1 MPATPATHSR
11 RRQQTYRW
19 WLIPRADRFPKRRSH
34 WLPLALTVVLATGL
48 VTVGLWAS
56 PWLFARLTCRSGPL
70 PTSSVWSQDGECVG
84 LSDGPYAFGLSAFDP
99 VFQTIARQNKQAGL
113 NPCATGAAPVTV
125 GVLVTSTS
133 LAAGGRASHE
143 LEGFATGQ
151 ANANKVGCVRPVQLR
166 IAQIGRTE
174 QAAGDVARLVADS
187 PNVVAVVGMGP
198 SDARVVGAVQLLA
211 SRHIP
216 MVADIITAEGFDQN
230 GSSDDHPDFSRCA
243 DHSAYDSGI
252 GQGFFYRVAY
262 RNATQ
267 DRQLYQYLLQAAQHR
282 ANTISSAAA
291 PTMPADFIITPT
303 TVTDPF
309 TCTALPLLHRQF
321 GENIHEVRF
330 DPNDPTTVNL
340 AVQQLCGRE
349 QDVTAVYAARAQD
362 LSRFLASID
371 QQYQNGDCKFR
382 SITVASISDASRIRA
397 PEPDANLESLRIQ
410 ALTSKTFTD
419 STVRLVYTPLANPEV
434 LAKKKLSSFTNLQ
447 QQFTNLGFNPTDL
460 DDGWAINAYDALTTA
475 TAAVNT
481 VPLDSDSTNRTITP
495 SQVNTAIGFFS
506 PSGHPVPSAAQGPLI
521 FDNNGN
527 RSDSDPVVVQ
537 VCPATGQPPRS
548 ATVEVYPSQ
557 GSCP

>member
-1 MPATPATHSR
+1 MPTTPAPRSS

-19 WLIPRADRFPKRRSH
+19 WLIPRPDRFPRRWSH
-34 WLPLALTVVLATGL
+34 WLSLTLTVVLAAGATS
-48 VTVGLWAS
+48 VGLWAG
-56 PWLFARLTCRSGPL
+56 PWLFARINCRSELL

-99 VFQTIARQNKQAGL
+99 VFQKIASQNKQAGQ

-125 GVLVTSTS
+125 GVLVTSSS

-143 LEGFATGQ
+143 LEGFAAGQ
-151 ANANKVGCVRPVQLR
+151 ANANKLPCVRPVQLR

-174 QAAGDVARLVADS
+174 QAAGDVAQLVADS
-187 PNVVAVVGMGP
+187 PNVVAVIGMGP
-198 SDARVVGAVQLLA
+198 SNPRVVEAVQLLA
-211 SRHIP
+211 NRHIP

-243 DHSAYDSGI
+243 DHSSYDSGI

-262 RNATQ
+262 RNVTQ
-267 DRQLYQYLLQAAQHR
+267 DRQLYQYLIQAAQHR
-282 ANTISSAAA
+282 ANTDSGAAT

-321 GENIHEVRF
+321 GESVHEVRF
-330 DPNDPTTVNL
+330 DPDDPTTVNL
-340 AVQQLCGRE
+340 AVQQLCDKQ

-362 LSRFLASID
+362 LSRFLTSLD
-371 QQYQNGDCKFR
+371 QQYQNGLCKSR

-397 PEPDANLESLRIQ
+397 PEPEANLESLRVQ

-434 LAKKKLSSFTNLQ
+434 LAKKKLSGYANLQ

-460 DDGWAINAYDALTTA
+460 DDGWAINAYDALTTI

-481 VPLDSDSTNRTITP
+481 VPLNSNGNYRTITP

-506 PSGHPVPSAAQGPLI
+506 PSGHPVPSAAQGPLT

-537 VCPATGQPPRS
+537 VCPATGQPPHS

-557 GSCP
+557 NNCP